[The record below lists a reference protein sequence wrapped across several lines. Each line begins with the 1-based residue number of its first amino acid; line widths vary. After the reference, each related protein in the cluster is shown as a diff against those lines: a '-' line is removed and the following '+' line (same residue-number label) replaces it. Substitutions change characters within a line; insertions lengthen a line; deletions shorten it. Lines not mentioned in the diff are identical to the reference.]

1 MPVKAGPKDETRD
14 SLVFGY
20 NMADLAQSYDGY
32 PVENSVSKNE
42 TLRRY
47 NNPGF
52 SGYNRDTG
60 RVHPDTNTPIWELAF
75 YPQDEGRVSRLTS
88 TEGYGCY
95 HGMGRNLYADTK
107 YLASIM
113 MKEGP
118 GTRFID
124 NDMNHGYSNIGGW
137 NSNGTTRTKEYVG
150 NGWWRFY
157 TIWSNGSTSYSLDGV
172 TPLCTRYSG
181 NTYSDHTLDAGEHVV
196 SVDIYPY
203 QYIPGGESNFRGNYS
218 FGPYLYSDYDGVG
231 ATMVDWG
238 FDENMT
244 KPEFN
249 PVFNYPNP
257 QSTLRMFYRINM
269 PAPGTVRM
277 RARSYGVC
285 EYLQDSKYWKIRF
298 SDTVLNKRELI
309 WVTAPMIHE
318 IPSTGYKK
326 PWRYVDGVRE
336 GGLKDIVTGEV
347 MNLSNVTK
355 RSIENGFEFD
365 GTDDAIVFPYSN
377 TDLDGDA
384 LFSVEGVFQRKGT
397 MGNRGFWGIGGDESG
412 RGINGYTYG
421 GSGNRIGIDLWG
433 YRTYTLSVEYPL
445 NEYVHVVWVKHGF
458 GFNTDSLS
466 IYVNGVRY
474 TGSDFILQ
482 RNGGDG
488 SVNLNTS
495 NSNRGINIGKVGSA
509 TNNYYGIGSVP
520 LFKVY
525 NQPIT
530 DEEVQT
536 KFNSVK
542 SQYNIV

>member
-75 YPQDEGRVSRLTS
+75 YPQDEGRVPRLTS

-124 NDMNHGYSNIGGW
+124 NDMNHGYSNINGW

-157 TIWSNGSTSYSLDGV
+157 TIWSNGSTAYSLDGV
-172 TPLCTRYSG
+172 TPLATRYSG

-298 SDTVLNKRELI
+298 SDTALNKRELM
-309 WVTAPMIHE
+309 WVTAPMLHE
-318 IPSTGYKK
+318 IPSTSYKK

-347 MNLSNVTK
+347 MNLSGVSKHPT
-355 RSIENGFEFD
+355 EDGFYFD
-365 GTDDAIVFPYSN
+365 GTDDLISITNPAVSQITGDVTLSSWFKWDDSAYAPHRTLICTSASYRAGVKLMAYYHGN
-377 TDLDGDA
+377 MACWIGNNDGTDSYLVAGGAPPANEWHMLTCTRSTSGVVKLYLDG
-384 LFSVEGVFQRKGT
+384 VEIANVDT
-397 MGNRGFWGIGGDESG
+397 GITGDLH
-412 RGINGYTYG
+412 T
-421 GSGNRIGIDLWG
+421 
-433 YRTYTLSVEYPL
+433 
-445 NEYVHVVWVKHGF
+445 
-458 GFNTDSLS
+458 
-466 IYVNGVRY
+466 VNNA
-474 TGSDFILQ
+474 Q
-482 RNGGDG
+482 
-488 SVNLNTS
+488 
-495 NSNRGINIGKVGSA
+495 
-509 TNNYYGIGSVP
+509 IGSEYHSRYMGQ
-520 LFKVY
+520 LDMGRVY
-525 NQPIT
+525 DAVLT
-530 DEEVQT
+530 DEQILDLYNST
-536 KFNSVK
+536 KSRF
-542 SQYNIV
+542 Q